1 MQIINDKG
9 LRDYYI
15 KKSKIKEYIKNENLE
30 KYIKIHEYKNKEVIY
45 NTNQVVD
52 YFYMLLE
59 GKANIYINLKNGKSL
74 LIKIYSPIEFLGDME
89 FVSGENTQ
97 CEARALE
104 KTILL
109 GIKTSDLEIL
119 TKDDTDFYKFIS
131 KALASKLKNA
141 SNSAAI
147 NLLYPVENRLCEYLM
162 INSNYGEDLEF
173 EIDKLKYVAETLGSS
188 YRHIQRII
196 KQLIK
201 EEIIEK
207 NKNKIKIKNLDKI
220 KELSSETYHD

>member
-1 MQIINDKG
+1 MQTITDKG
-9 LRDYYI
+9 LIKYYI
-15 KKSKIKEYIKNENLE
+15 KKSRIKEYINNPNLD
-30 KYIKIHEYKNKEVIY
+30 KYIKIHEYKNKEIIY
-45 NTNQVVD
+45 NTNQDVD

-59 GKANIYINLKNGKSL
+59 GKLNIYINLKNGKSL

-89 FVSGENTQ
+89 FVSKEKTQ

-109 GIKTSDLEIL
+109 GIKISDLEML
-119 TKDDTDFYKFIS
+119 TKDDTKFYKFIS
-131 KALASKLKNA
+131 KVLASKLRNA

-147 NLLYPVENRLCEYLM
+147 NLLYPVENRFCEYLM
-162 INSNYGEDLEF
+162 INSNYGQDLEF
-173 EIDKLKYVAETLGSS
+173 EIDKLKYVAEILGSS

-201 EEIIEK
+201 ENIIEK
-207 NKNKIKIKNLDKI
+207 NKNKIVIKNLDKI
-220 KELSSETYHD
+220 KELSGETYH

>member
-1 MQIINDKG
+1 MDVINDNG

-15 KKSKIKEYIKNENLE
+15 KKSRIREYIKNENLD

-45 NTNQVVD
+45 YTNDEVD
-52 YFYMLLE
+52 YFYILLE

-89 FVSGENTQ
+89 FVSGEKTQ

-109 GIKTSDLEIL
+109 GIKTSDLESL
-119 TKDDTDFYKFIS
+119 TRNDADFYKFIS
-131 KALASKLKNA
+131 KTLASKLKNA

-162 INSNYGEDLEF
+162 INSNYGQDLEF
-173 EIDKLKYVAETLGSS
+173 EIDKLKYVAEYLGSS

-196 KQLIK
+196 KQMIK
-201 EEIIEK
+201 DNIIEK
-207 NKNKIKIKNLDKI
+207 NKNKIKIVDLDKI